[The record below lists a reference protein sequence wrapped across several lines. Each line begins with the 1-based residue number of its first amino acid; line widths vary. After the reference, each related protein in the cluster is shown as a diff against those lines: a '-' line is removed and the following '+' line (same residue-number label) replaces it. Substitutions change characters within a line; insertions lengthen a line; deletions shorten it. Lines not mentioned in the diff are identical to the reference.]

1 MPQPND
7 GRGIDTEIP
16 PWMRVLTKKQQR
28 QLKAYSLATL
38 GGKTPANSGR
48 PTAWVKGPPPIGSTP
63 AGKGSAAPTSKRNWT
78 CRACGHADNKPAFR
92 WCNNPA
98 CNLRWNYWD
107 DTSTVPKLRPRQGE
121 QEDDGKGKGPPKE
134 ATPSTAATPAGPSLQ
149 DVDTL
154 EKLAD
159 KLKTTQSSTATELL
173 AQANKLRL
181 ELAAL
186 PPPEPKPPPPP
197 EIVLPRHLAKL
208 RRLRHNVERQQKA
221 LDKASAARDE
231 AQAALD
237 KQAER
242 LASATKKLEEAE
254 QTRLELL
261 KALPTSGSPDEA
273 ARRGHHSAPSTP
285 LAGTP
290 NYLPEVVRF
299 LGELLLPSDDDE
311 ATRMA
316 RLGGLADTLRK
327 GLASRYADPAAM
339 AAMLLGTAAPPPP
352 PPEGGDD
359 PMVTADEKE
368 TPHAGVTVRLPDSK
382 RRKGTAPRDTSGSD
396 ADEEEAACTGSE
408 AAPGTRRRSRTPPPA
423 NGRKTRHGPHS
434 PATPSD

>member
-1 MPQPND
+1 
-7 GRGIDTEIP
+7 
-16 PWMRVLTKKQQR
+16 
-28 QLKAYSLATL
+28 
-38 GGKTPANSGR
+38 
-48 PTAWVKGPPPIGSTP
+48 
-63 AGKGSAAPTSKRNWT
+63 
-78 CRACGHADNKPAFR
+78 
-92 WCNNPA
+92 
-98 CNLRWNYWD
+98 
-107 DTSTVPKLRPRQGE
+107 
-121 QEDDGKGKGPPKE
+121 
-134 ATPSTAATPAGPSLQ
+134 
-149 DVDTL
+149 VDTL
-154 EKLAD
+154 EKLAE
-159 KLKTTQSSTATELL
+159 KLKTTQASTATELL

-197 EIVLPRHLAKL
+197 EVVLPRHLAKL
-208 RRLRHNVERQQKA
+208 RRLRHHVERQQKA
-221 LDKASAARDE
+221 LDKAAAARDE

-261 KALPTSGSPDEA
+261 KALPTSGSPDET
-273 ARRGHHSAPSTP
+273 ARRGHSAPGTP

-290 NYLPEVVRF
+290 NSLPEVVRF

-339 AAMLLGTAAPPPP
+339 AAVLLGTVAPPPP

-368 TPHAGVTVRLPDSK
+368 TPHAGGTARLPEAK
-382 RRKGTAPRDTSGSD
+382 RRRGTAPRDTSGSD
-396 ADEEEAACTGSE
+396 ADEETAAGTGNE
-408 AAPGTRRRSRTPPPA
+408 TAPGTRRRSRTPPPPG
-423 NGRKTRHGPHS
+423 NGRKSRHGPHS